1 MFSLMR
7 NECVYGMKAE
17 RDNLKKEEAIDKGMR
32 GLWFGYEQTE
42 LYIHVWK
49 CPKETLRIRQ

>member
-1 MFSLMR
+1 MFSLMG

-17 RDNLKKEEAIDKGMR
+17 RDYLKKEEAVNKGMR

-49 CPKETLRIRQ
+49 CPKETMQIRQ